1 MLKMLIDESK
11 LFQGPSMCKNINN
24 ELIELLK
31 ADGYT
36 NISQAVGAD
45 FK

>member
-1 MLKMLIDESK
+1 
-11 LFQGPSMCKNINN
+11 MCKNINE

>member
-1 MLKMLIDESK
+1 
-11 LFQGPSMCKNINN
+11 MCKNINE

-31 ADGYT
+31 DDGY
-36 NISQAVGAD
+36 NHISEAIGAD